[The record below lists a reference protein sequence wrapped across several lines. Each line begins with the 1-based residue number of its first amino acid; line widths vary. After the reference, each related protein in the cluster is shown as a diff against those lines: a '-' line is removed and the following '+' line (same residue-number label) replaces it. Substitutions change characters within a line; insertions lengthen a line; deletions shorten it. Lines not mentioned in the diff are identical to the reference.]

1 MTASAF
7 DAIIGHAWAK
17 RQLTSALSE
26 GRLPQSH
33 LFTGPTGVGKATL
46 AHALAAEAL
55 AGRARDPPA
64 RRPAT
69 GEATTD

>member
-17 RQLTSALSE
+17 RQLASAIAE
-26 GRLPQSH
+26 GRLAQSH

-46 AHALAAEAL
+46 ARALAAEAL
-55 AGRARDPPA
+55 ARVALDRKSVV
-64 RRPAT
+64 
-69 GEATTD
+69 